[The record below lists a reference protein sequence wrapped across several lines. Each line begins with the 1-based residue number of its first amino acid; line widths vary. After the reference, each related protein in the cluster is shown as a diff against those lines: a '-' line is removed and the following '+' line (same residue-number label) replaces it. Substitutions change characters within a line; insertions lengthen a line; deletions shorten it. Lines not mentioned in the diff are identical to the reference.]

1 MEAMADSQQRPPA
14 SAEAGADPNLEQAL
28 VQLMSLR
35 NLKSRVDLSTVLYLL
50 YVLALLGLGVFLLT
64 V

>member
-1 MEAMADSQQRPPA
+1 MEAMTDSKQRPSA